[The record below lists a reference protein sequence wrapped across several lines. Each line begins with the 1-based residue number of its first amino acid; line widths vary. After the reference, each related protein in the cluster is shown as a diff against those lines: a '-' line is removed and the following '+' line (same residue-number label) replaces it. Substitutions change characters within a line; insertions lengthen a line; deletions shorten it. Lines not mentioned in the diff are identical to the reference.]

1 MHADCI
7 PHQVLD
13 APDLSAVGPL
23 GYLVA
28 NGQAAMLPRLKQ
40 LLQVGDLLYVQERL
54 SEPDCA

>member
-1 MHADCI
+1 M
-7 PHQVLD
+7 LD

-40 LLQVGDLLYVQERL
+40 LLQVEAF
-54 SEPDCA
+54 STSKSA